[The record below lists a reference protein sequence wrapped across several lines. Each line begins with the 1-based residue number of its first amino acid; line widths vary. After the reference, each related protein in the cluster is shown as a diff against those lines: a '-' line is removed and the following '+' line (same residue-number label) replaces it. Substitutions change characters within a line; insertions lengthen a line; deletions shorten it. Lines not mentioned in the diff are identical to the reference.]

1 MERAYGIRHDALQEK
16 EERASVSEVFSS
28 QANFDAYEKKTYRS
42 LLKGIR
48 EYNRV
53 FEGNEKTYAFKYGRI
68 GG

>member
-1 MERAYGIRHDALQEK
+1 MERAYGIRHDSLENK

-53 FEGNEKTYAFKYGRI
+53 FEENQKNYDFKYGRI
-68 GG
+68 GK